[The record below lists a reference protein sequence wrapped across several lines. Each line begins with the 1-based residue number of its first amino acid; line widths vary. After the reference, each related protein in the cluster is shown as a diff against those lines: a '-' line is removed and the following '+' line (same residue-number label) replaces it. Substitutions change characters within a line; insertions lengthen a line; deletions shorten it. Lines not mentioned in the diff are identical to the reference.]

1 MNLLSCSVTF
11 YTKILQATQQ
21 SLRYSSMADSDI
33 QYMHRCL
40 ALAEKGRYTTR
51 PNPVVGAVLVKNE
64 KVLAEGWHEKAGQA
78 HAEII
83 ALESAGPDARDATLY
98 VSLEPCTFTGRTGP
112 CTDAVIAAG
121 ISRLVYGMKDPNPNV
136 NGQGIERLKA
146 EGIEVVGP
154 VLEQEAIA
162 LNAGFVKSMQRGLP
176 YVRCKLGMSL
186 DGRTAMASGE
196 SKWITGAE
204 AREDVQLLR
213 ARSSAIVTG
222 IETVLQDDPGLDVRV
237 DMTVEQPLRVIVD
250 SRLRISSSSKTL
262 QIPGQVIVATAVSS
276 EELLED
282 KQKELANDR
291 VTLVSMPNEDGR
303 VDLVS
308 LMQFLVSE
316 KECREVLLESGAEL
330 AGAMLSDQLVDEV
343 ITYIA
348 PKFMGSDARPLFN
361 IEGLKRLEDAPQLE
375 IIDVAMVGKD
385 CRMRSRPIY
394 QESAGAVLTK

>member
-1 MNLLSCSVTF
+1 
-11 YTKILQATQQ
+11 
-21 SLRYSSMADSDI
+21 MADSDI
-33 QYMHRCL
+33 QYMQRCL
-40 ALAEKGRYTTR
+40 TLAEKGRYTAR
-51 PNPVVGAVLVKNE
+51 PNPVVGAVLVKDE
-64 KVLAEGWHEKAGQA
+64 KVLAEGWHEKAGQP
-78 HAEII
+78 HAEIV
-83 ALESAGPDARDATLY
+83 ALESAGSNARGATLY
-98 VSLEPCTFTGRTGP
+98 VSLEPCSFTGRTGP
-112 CTDAVIAAG
+112 CTEAVIAAG
-121 ISRLVYGMKDPNPNV
+121 ISRVVYGMKDPNPNV
-136 NGQGIERLKA
+136 NGHGIEQLKA
-146 EGIEVVGP
+146 KGIEVVGP

-176 YVRCKLGMSL
+176 FVRCKLGMSL

-196 SKWITGAE
+196 SKWITGPE

-213 ARSSAIVTG
+213 ARSGAIVTG
-222 IETVLQDDPGLDVRV
+222 IETILQDDPGLDARV
-237 DMTVEQPLRVIVD
+237 DMTVDQPLRVIVD
-250 SRLRISSSSKTL
+250 SRLRISPSSKTL

-291 VTLVSMPNEDGR
+291 VTLVSMPDDGK

-308 LMQFLVSE
+308 LMQYLVAE

-330 AGAMLSDQLVDEV
+330 AGAMLSEQLVDEV

-348 PKFMGSDARPLFN
+348 PKFMGSDARPLVN

-375 IIDVAMVGKD
+375 IIDVVMVGKD

-394 QESAGAVLTK
+394 